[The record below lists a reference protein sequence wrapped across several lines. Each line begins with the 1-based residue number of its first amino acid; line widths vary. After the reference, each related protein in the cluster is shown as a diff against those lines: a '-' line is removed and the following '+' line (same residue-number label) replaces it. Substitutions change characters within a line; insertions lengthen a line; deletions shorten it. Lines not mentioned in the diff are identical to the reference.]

1 MNTTIK
7 LAFVAAAFLAA
18 GAMESQ
24 DMDNNKND
32 QQAYKVDT
40 RKLEEI
46 ERLEQSLKDAPEH
59 ERKYI
64 LAAIEGLKR

>member
-1 MNTTIK
+1 MNAAIK
-7 LAFVAAAFLAA
+7 LTFVAAAFVAA

-32 QQAYKVDT
+32 QQAYKIDVQ
-40 RKLEEI
+40 RLEEI

-64 LAAIEGLKR
+64 LAAIEGLKK

>member
-7 LAFVAAAFLAA
+7 LAFVAAAFVAA

-24 DMDNNKND
+24 DMEHNKND
-32 QQAYKVDT
+32 AKAYQLDT